1 MAKITYQD
9 KVDLYENANIQHIN
23 KVIAD
28 DMNEIK
34 EAVND
39 NETKVLIAV
48 SDTAPSE
55 CNTGD
60 LYYNTT
66 DNEIYVATAT
76 DTWSSTGTEPTENTI
91 YILFDTK
98 TTYSYDGNSLVSIGG
113 GEDEIAIST
122 SEPTEHEKLWINPN
136 KLVKAY
142 GTYISNTHGS
152 SQTIGYS
159 QEYINWKLA
168 GTNTSNGYIAIP
180 SSAKEL
186 HIMTRENDQMYTKNI
201 MVSDLVDGD
210 YFYDSFYV
218 SSSNAGVC
226 AWQYDSAS
234 GIHCL
239 LLQRQGTS
247 KISESTTKLYYK

>member
-1 MAKITYQD
+1 
-9 KVDLYENANIQHIN
+9 
-23 KVIAD
+23 
-28 DMNEIK
+28 MNEIK
-34 EAVND
+34 DVIND

-113 GEDEIAIST
+113 GKAEIAIST
-122 SEPTEHEKLWINPN
+122 TEPTEQQELWINPN

-142 GTYISNTHGS
+142 GTYISNTHGT

-159 QEYINWKLA
+159 QEYLNGSIGKTIWESSASTMGGTTLSLDLTPYNYIEVIFYTETATTNWKFLKSTGKLKVLA
-168 GTNTSNGYIAIP
+168 STTLTLGDYIAPNDNSQAPQFFGRNMTINNTKTSIVVGSGFNVSGSTYTTRN
-180 SSAKEL
+180 SS
-186 HIMTRENDQMYTKNI
+186 
-201 MVSDLVDGD
+201 
-210 YFYDSFYV
+210 
-218 SSSNAGVC
+218 GVPIEII
-226 AWQYDSAS
+226 
-234 GIHCL
+234 G
-239 LLQRQGTS
+239 
-247 KISESTTKLYYK
+247 YK